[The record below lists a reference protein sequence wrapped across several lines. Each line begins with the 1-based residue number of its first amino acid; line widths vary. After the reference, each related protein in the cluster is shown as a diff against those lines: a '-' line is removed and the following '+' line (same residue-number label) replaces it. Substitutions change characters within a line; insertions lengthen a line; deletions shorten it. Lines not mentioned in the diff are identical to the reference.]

1 MFKQQEKKDI
11 QDSVY
16 DSNFKRTNDEYMYDH
31 PLESEGYQ
39 ELGVFNQGSLYDK
52 LD

>member
-1 MFKQQEKKDI
+1 MFKQQEQKDI

-16 DSNFKRTNDEYMYDH
+16 DSNFKRTNDEYDH
-31 PLESEGYQ
+31 PVESEGYQ